1 MKNSKMRSK
10 RKNNLPTKWGFE
22 PRNSEQFFVENVNNL
37 DFGIMNKKINHF
49 DKEQP
54 VSLQPTESL

>member
-1 MKNSKMRSK
+1 MRSE